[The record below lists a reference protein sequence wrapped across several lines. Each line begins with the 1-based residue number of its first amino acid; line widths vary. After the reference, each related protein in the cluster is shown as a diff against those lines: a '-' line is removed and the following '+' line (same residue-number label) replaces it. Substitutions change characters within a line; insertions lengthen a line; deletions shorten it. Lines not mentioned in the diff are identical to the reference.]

1 MIDLKKKDDD
11 ESMFDPGLGFTIFPM
26 ARVRQ
31 IYYLNYQFCYKLHYL
46 NKNIFRKEKK
56 SNAHHFHLW
65 IGILMAMNMI
75 L

>member
-26 ARVRQ
+26 ARVKQ
-31 IYYLNYQFCYKLHYL
+31 ISYIISNLVLNCIIYI
-46 NKNIFRKEKK
+46 IFRKGKNN
-56 SNAHHFHLW
+56 NAHHFHLW
-65 IGILMAMNMI
+65 IGILKAMNMI